1 MPGWI
6 RQADVLRPLAPIL
19 TVRDDTFTIRA
30 YGDARDAKGNVIA
43 SAVCEAVVRRSREFA
58 DLGEAADLATAPTL
72 AVNQAFGRRFSVVS
86 FRWLSQNEI

>member
-1 MPGWI
+1 
-6 RQADVLRPLAPIL
+6 
-19 TVRDDTFTIRA
+19 
-30 YGDARDAKGNVIA
+30 
-43 SAVCEAVVRRSREFA
+43 VRRSREFA